1 MHEIG
6 QNEEDEVFNVPSLV
20 PSNLCNCYGSPV
32 DLFQGVSSYFSQNS
46 DEFYI
51 NPFLP
56 MVTGLILEA
65 AGLILDRNLDLLDL
79 DPIKSW
85 AGSSSSTSVRGER
98 EALFSV
104 KSISRKTSWNWF
116 HGKTLSGERTSHI
129 FLRHIFNLFT

>member
-6 QNEEDEVFNVPSLV
+6 QNEEDEFFNVPSLV
-20 PSNLCNCYGSPV
+20 PSNLCNCFASPV
-32 DLFQGVSSYFSQNS
+32 GLFQGDSSYFSQNS

-79 DPIKSW
+79 DPIKS
-85 AGSSSSTSVRGER
+85 
-98 EALFSV
+98 
-104 KSISRKTSWNWF
+104 
-116 HGKTLSGERTSHI
+116 
-129 FLRHIFNLFT
+129 

>member
-32 DLFQGVSSYFSQNS
+32 GFFQGVSSYFSQNS

-51 NPFLP
+51 NPVLP

-79 DPIKSW
+79 DPIKS
-85 AGSSSSTSVRGER
+85 
-98 EALFSV
+98 
-104 KSISRKTSWNWF
+104 
-116 HGKTLSGERTSHI
+116 
-129 FLRHIFNLFT
+129 

>member
-32 DLFQGVSSYFSQNS
+32 GLFQGVSSYFSQNS

-85 AGSSSSTSVRGER
+85 AGSSSSSTSVRGKR
-98 EALFSV
+98 EAH
-104 KSISRKTSWNWF
+104 WF
-116 HGKTLSGERTSHI
+116 HGKTLRGERTTHI
-129 FLRHIFNLFT
+129 FLRHMFNFLT

>member
-1 MHEIG
+1 MNEIG
-6 QNEEDEVFNVPSLV
+6 QNEKDEVFNV

-32 DLFQGVSSYFSQNS
+32 GFFQGVSSYFSQNS

-79 DPIKSW
+79 DPIKS
-85 AGSSSSTSVRGER
+85 
-98 EALFSV
+98 
-104 KSISRKTSWNWF
+104 
-116 HGKTLSGERTSHI
+116 
-129 FLRHIFNLFT
+129 

>member
-1 MHEIG
+1 MHKIG

-20 PSNLCNCYGSPV
+20 PSNLCNYYGSPV
-32 DLFQGVSSYFSQNS
+32 GLFQGVSSYFSQNS

-85 AGSSSSTSVRGER
+85 AGSSSSNTSVRGKKE
-98 EALFSV
+98 ELFSM
-104 KSISRKTSWNWF
+104 NQF
-116 HGKTLSGERTSHI
+116 HEKFREIDFTEKHSEVRELVI
-129 FLRHIFNLFT
+129 FF

>member
-56 MVTGLILEA
+56 IITDVIPFFDITKGFK
-65 AGLILDRNLDLLDL
+65 N
-79 DPIKSW
+79 SW
-85 AGSSSSTSVRGER
+85 LHTFHPFSNENCQNI
-98 EALFSV
+98 ALAV
-104 KSISRKTSWNWF
+104 
-116 HGKTLSGERTSHI
+116 
-129 FLRHIFNLFT
+129 FLFLQRFVYVYSQLFVYIW